1 MISSP
6 LNQNHLN
13 NLTMKNK
20 ILIFALAGFLLTVLI
35 SFTLTDTKSRASEY
49 VMMRAYEPIGAK
61 SELVISYGNG
71 KTERIDLH
79 DLKTENH
86 EFNLDII
93 LGTVNR
99 LAAEGYTLVST
110 SSSGVG
116 NKTSI
121 VHVETFMFV
130 KN

>member
-1 MISSP
+1 
-6 LNQNHLN
+6 
-13 NLTMKNK
+13 MKNK
-20 ILIFALAGFLLTVLI
+20 ILIFVFAGFLLTVLI
-35 SFTLTDTKSRASEY
+35 SFTLTDTKSRANEY

-71 KTERIDLH
+71 KSERIDLH
-79 DLKTENH
+79 ELKTENH
-86 EFNLDII
+86 EYNLDII
-93 LGTVNR
+93 LGAVNR

-116 NKTSI
+116 NRTSI
-121 VHVETFMFV
+121 VHLETFMFV

>member
-1 MISSP
+1 
-6 LNQNHLN
+6 
-13 NLTMKNK
+13 MKNK
-20 ILIFALAGFLLTVLI
+20 IFILIGSGVLFTALL
-35 SFTLTDTKSRASEY
+35 SFTLIDNKSRASEY

-61 SELVISYGNG
+61 SELILSYGNG

-93 LGTVNR
+93 LGMVNR

-116 NKTSI
+116 NRTSI

>member
-1 MISSP
+1 
-6 LNQNHLN
+6 
-13 NLTMKNK
+13 MKNK
-20 ILIFALAGFLLTVLI
+20 ILIFVFAGLLLTVLI
-35 SFTLTDTKSRASEY
+35 SFTLTDSKSRANEY

-61 SELVISYGNG
+61 SELVLSYGNG
-71 KTERIDLH
+71 KSERFDLH

-86 EFNLDII
+86 EFNMEII
-93 LGTVNR
+93 LNTVNR
-99 LAAEGYTLVST
+99 LAAEGYTLIST

-116 NKTSI
+116 NRTSI

>member
-1 MISSP
+1 
-6 LNQNHLN
+6 
-13 NLTMKNK
+13 MKNK
-20 ILIFALAGFLLTVLI
+20 ILIFVFAGFLFTILI
-35 SFTLTDTKSRASEY
+35 SFTLTDSKSRASEY

-61 SELVISYGNG
+61 SELVISYGNE
-71 KTERIDLH
+71 KSERIDLH

-86 EFNLDII
+86 EFNMNII
-93 LGTVNR
+93 LNTINR

-121 VHVETFMFV
+121 VHVETYMFV

>member
-1 MISSP
+1 
-6 LNQNHLN
+6 
-13 NLTMKNK
+13 MKNK
-20 ILIFALAGFLLTVLI
+20 ILIFVFAGILLTVLI
-35 SFTLTDTKSRASEY
+35 SFTLTDNKTRASEY
-49 VMMRAYEPIGAK
+49 VMMRAYEPIDAK
-61 SELVISYGNG
+61 SELVLSYGNG
-71 KTERIDLH
+71 KSERIDLH

-93 LGTVNR
+93 LNTVNR
-99 LAAEGYTLVST
+99 LATEGYTLVST

-121 VHVETFMFV
+121 VHIETFMFV